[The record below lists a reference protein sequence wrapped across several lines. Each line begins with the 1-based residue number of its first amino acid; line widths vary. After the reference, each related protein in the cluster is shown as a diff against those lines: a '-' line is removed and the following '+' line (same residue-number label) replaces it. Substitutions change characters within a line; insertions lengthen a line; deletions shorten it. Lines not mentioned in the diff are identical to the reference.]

1 MCAIDE
7 CTPWDVYSSEARTAR
22 KDRSC
27 TECHRQIRRGE
38 PYEYATGKL
47 CGETRWDVYALCQHC
62 DAATYW
68 INTMCGG
75 WPYGDLG
82 SELREHYL
90 SGYSSIY
97 LARLAAGVRLGW
109 LDGRMPVPDADAASA
124 DAERLLERQVA

>member
-7 CTPWDVYSSEARTAR
+7 CAPWEFYSCETRTAR
-22 KDRSC
+22 KEWRC
-27 TECHRQIRRGE
+27 TECHRRIRRGE

-47 CGETRWDVYALCQHC
+47 CGSTRWDVYALCRHC
-62 DAATYW
+62 DAATNW
-68 INTMCGG
+68 IITVCGG

-82 SELREHYL
+82 SELREYYL
-90 SGYSSIY
+90 SGYSSIC

-124 DAERLLERQVA
+124 DAKRLLERQVA